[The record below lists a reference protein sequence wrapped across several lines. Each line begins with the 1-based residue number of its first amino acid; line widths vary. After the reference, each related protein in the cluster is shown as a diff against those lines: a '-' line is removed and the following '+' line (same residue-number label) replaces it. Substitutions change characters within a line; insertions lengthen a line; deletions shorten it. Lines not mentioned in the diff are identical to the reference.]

1 MTLSHFKVEHVLSSD
16 WIILNTVEVW
26 HKFLS
31 FFLHYEI
38 VASLFCDYFQKKCE
52 MYWPMDE
59 SSPLSFRDITVSM
72 TSYVEWADFVIR
84 VLEVSK
90 VRG

>member
-1 MTLSHFKVEHVLSSD
+1 
-16 WIILNTVEVW
+16 
-26 HKFLS
+26 
-31 FFLHYEI
+31 
-38 VASLFCDYFQKKCE
+38 

-59 SSPLSFRDITVSM
+59 SSPLSFRDITVNM

-90 VRG
+90 VRGW